1 MTFGGNGIT
10 PRPALVRDV
19 VRAVVTEVS
28 PDELPLVE
36 GLSGFDDA
44 VVVRRLSRRGRR
56 RETLGF
62 GMAEIAGLVTPV
74 VWLVL
79 DEMAHRIGEKAAD
92 GALHGLKVLVR
103 KVFRRGSG
111 PVEIPPL
118 SREQL
123 DEVHRLILEST
134 GRQGLPEGQAAAVA
148 DAVLRELV
156 LSGAAEPAVQPPGDP
171 EPAAGGATAAE

>member
-1 MTFGGNGIT
+1 MTFGGSEAAR
-10 PRPALVRDV
+10 RPVRDI

-44 VVVRRLSRRGRR
+44 VVVRRLSRRGR

-92 GALHGLKVLVR
+92 GAFDGLKVLVR
-103 KVFRRGSG
+103 KVFRRKSG

-118 SREQL
+118 TRDQL

-134 GRQGLPEGQAAAVA
+134 GKQGFPPGQAAAVA

-156 LSGAAEPAVQPPGDP
+156 LTGPDEPAAPLPPSP
-171 EPAAGGATAAE
+171 EPAPGGGAPAE